1 MIDIPKDIPNKQDF
15 PQVKKLDRQ
24 IIRAA
29 VLLGL
34 DNQSAFALYHA
45 EYIDGRG
52 KLNDAGKREC
62 SHFWSYG
69 KNREYR
75 EAYEKTVDE
84 FFNGGRRKHVETD
97 IDDTRIEGALKKLL
111 NQAIGLLDSGDNL
124 DPDSVKTIVE
134 VFRKMNLLRDEQ
146 EQEIKPLRFLP
157 SRCGECRYKAFV
169 ESSVL
174 EGQAIDEC
182 QYCKALKVAKD
193 NGYRYDPCTNL
204 DIPEDVVKRLEEKN
218 NVSTLDILNGKIEN

>member
-24 IIRAA
+24 IIRTA

-75 EAYEKTVDE
+75 EAYEKCVDE

-134 VFRKMNLLRDEQ
+134 VFRKMNLLKDEEEVQ
-146 EQEIKPLRFLP
+146 ERPRRYLP
-157 SRCGECRYKAFV
+157 ETCSACRYKQF
-169 ESSVL
+169 
-174 EGQAIDEC
+174 IDENV
-182 QYCKALKVAKD
+182 KLGNIVEV
-193 NGYRYDPCTNL
+193 
-204 DIPEDVVKRLEEKN
+204 EDE
-218 NVSTLDILNGKIEN
+218 